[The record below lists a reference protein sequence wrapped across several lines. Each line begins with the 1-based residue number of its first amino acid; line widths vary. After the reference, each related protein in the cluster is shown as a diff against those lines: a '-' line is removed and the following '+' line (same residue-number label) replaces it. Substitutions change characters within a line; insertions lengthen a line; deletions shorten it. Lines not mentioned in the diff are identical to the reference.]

1 MCVKP
6 NKIRKNWNEIV
17 ARMQLLAKW
26 KDSAAVSKLLRCEW
40 WQTSS
45 RPHFFLA
52 LGTDTHMATV
62 DDHDDENDDETIF
75 CIPFGDDNEGME
87 VAVPDVH
94 DHG

>member
-1 MCVKP
+1 MKYTSC
-6 NKIRKNWNEIV
+6 RASE
-17 ARMQLLAKW
+17 QLSRILW
-26 KDSAAVSKLLRCEW
+26 CEW

-62 DDHDDENDDETIF
+62 DDHDDENDDENDDETIS
-75 CIPFGDDNEGME
+75 CILFGDDNEGME

-94 DHG
+94 DHGYDQYDE